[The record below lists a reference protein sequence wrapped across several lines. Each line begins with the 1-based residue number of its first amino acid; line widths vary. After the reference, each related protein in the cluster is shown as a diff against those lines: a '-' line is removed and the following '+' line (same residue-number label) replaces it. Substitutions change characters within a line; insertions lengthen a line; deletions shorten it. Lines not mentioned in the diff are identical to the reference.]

1 MTSRDVVTRPGPWRR
16 RILLGAW
23 LAAAAII
30 CLRAGQIQVLQGP
43 QWRSLAEAQHKKDK
57 EVVAARGSVLD
68 RDGMPL
74 AVSRERFT
82 VGIAPNELTDVG
94 AARALL
100 VDALG
105 ISKRKALQLTSLER
119 RWSVAQGR
127 YPPTVREQLGGVR
140 GIHLTRELQRYHTHG
155 DLAAAVLG
163 VVVDD
168 TGRGGVEQAFEE
180 LLSGRPGQE
189 VVARDNLGREIPG
202 ERIMVEPP
210 HPGGEVVLTL
220 DMDLQEIAREALQ
233 EAVNNSEAR
242 GGDVLITDPHT
253 GEVLAF
259 VSIRDGRTASL
270 SAINTPFEPGSTLK
284 PFTVAGLLTHRI
296 TSLQDTI
303 DVAEGDWTF
312 AGRTLERHY
321 PGRMTVADALR
332 VSSNVGIAEA
342 ARPMTPAQQ
351 YENLRDFGFGSPTGI
366 EIPGEARGML
376 RRPERWSRQSPA
388 SLAIGYEVSVTS
400 LQMAMAYGA
409 LANGGRLMQPH
420 LVREVRGT
428 DGTVTRFEPR
438 VIRQVVSPEVA
449 SSVSLVLEEVVEDGT
464 GKSARL
470 GTFRVAG
477 KSGTSRLYSTD
488 GGYEA
493 GAYFSSFA
501 GFFPAEDPQ
510 LVVYVK
516 LESPKGAY
524 YGGAVAAPVTRT
536 TMQAALAARATHLD
550 RAALLR
556 ASQPAAA
563 EETRMRASFASLPAN
578 SPMHSASEALLQ
590 SASLASAVSG
600 SDTPGLL
607 AASLASGAPV
617 SVISEIPS
625 RFLPSSEPVPKISG
639 ILPRTVAPA
648 VPVPDVSGLPSRMAV
663 RRLHALGLRV
673 SRAEAGEILGT
684 EPVAGTLVARGDTIR
699 LKVRRRTDD

>member
-1 MTSRDVVTRPGPWRR
+1 MTRQDVIARPKPWRR
-16 RILLGAW
+16 RLLLGAW
-23 LAAAAII
+23 LTAAAVI
-30 CLRAGQIQVLQGP
+30 CLRAGQIQVLQAA
-43 QWRSLAEAQHKKDK
+43 QWRSLAEAQQPRDE

-68 RDGMPL
+68 RDGTPL
-74 AVSRERFT
+74 AVSRERFK
-82 VGIAPNELTDVG
+82 VGIAPNELRDVE

-105 ISKRKALQLTSLER
+105 ISARKALQLTSPDR
-119 RWSVAQGR
+119 RWSVAQGS
-127 YPPTVREQLGGVR
+127 YPPAVREQLSGVR
-140 GIHLTRELQRYHTHG
+140 GIHMTREFQRYHTHG
-155 DLAAAVLG
+155 DLADGVLG

-168 TGRGGVEQAFEE
+168 EGRGGIEQAFED
-180 LLSGRPGQE
+180 LLSGHPGQE
-189 VVARDNLGREIPG
+189 VVARDNVGREIPG
-202 ERIMVEPP
+202 ERILVEPP
-210 HPGGEVVLTL
+210 RPGGEVVLTL

-233 EAVNNSEAR
+233 ESIDDTEAR

-284 PFTVAGLLTHRI
+284 PFTVAGLLTHGI
-296 TSLQDTI
+296 TSLHDTI

-312 AGRTLERHY
+312 AGRTLERHH

-351 YENLRDFGFGSPTGI
+351 YENLRDFGFGSLTGI
-366 EIPGEARGML
+366 EIPGEARGTL
-376 RRPERWSRQSPA
+376 RRPEQWTAQSPA

-420 LVREVRGT
+420 LVREVRHT
-428 DGTVTRFEPR
+428 DGSVTRFEPR
-438 VIRQVVSPEVA
+438 VIRQVVSPQVA
-449 SSVSLVLEEVVEDGT
+449 RSVSLVLEDVVQDGT
-464 GKSARL
+464 GKLAQLS
-470 GTFRVAG
+470 TFRVAG
-477 KSGTSRLYSTD
+477 KSGTSRLYAVN

-493 GAYFSSFA
+493 GAYFSSFV

-510 LVVYVK
+510 LVVFVK
-516 LESPKGAY
+516 LENPQGAY

-536 TMQAALAARATHLD
+536 TMEAALAARATHLD

-556 ASQPAAA
+556 AERPASAGQ
-563 EETRMRASFASLPAN
+563 TSLKASFASLPAN
-578 SPMHSASEALLQ
+578 PLVRPASNTPLAPESDADP
-590 SASLASAVSG
+590 ATSLASSG
-600 SDTPGLL
+600 LVPVVAGFPSRPL
-607 AASLASGAPV
+607 APV
-617 SVISEIPS
+617 
-625 RFLPSSEPVPKISG
+625 
-639 ILPRTVAPA
+639 
-648 VPVPDVSGLPSRMAV
+648 VPVPDVSGLPSRIAV

-673 SRAEAGEILGT
+673 SRAQAGEILGT
-684 EPVAGTLVARGDTIR
+684 EPAAGTHVVRGDTIR
-699 LKVRRRTDD
+699 LRIRGRIDD